1 MRLFEAIIQANQRAL
16 AGDSSAGVHVADYA
30 DELPVVALT
39 CIDPRLSK
47 LLPGALGLTD
57 DNFIWLRNAGNIL
70 TGPLSSTMRSI
81 AMACAIK
88 GGREIAVIGHTDCKV
103 SQTSS
108 SSLIECFKTLGV
120 PREKL
125 PDNIAD
131 YFGLFSGIRQ
141 NVIHGVEVIRSS
153 PLIGVNVVIQGLVI
167 DIRTGA
173 LDWVV
178 NGYEMPARVTVPA
191 PGMAFPTLDAMIGSL
206 ASNRPFQMGE
216 KIGEEVQKVIK
227 AAEQTIAAKA
237 PAIVSAP
244 VKPAA
249 ASPAPPPILPPPQRP
264 RPIPLPPPIRIDPRK
279 RG

>member
-1 MRLFEAIIQANQRAL
+1 
-16 AGDSSAGVHVADYA
+16 
-30 DELPVVALT
+30 
-39 CIDPRLSK
+39 
-47 LLPGALGLTD
+47 
-57 DNFIWLRNAGNIL
+57 
-70 TGPLSSTMRSI
+70 MRSI

-153 PLIGVNVVIQGLVI
+153 PLIGANVVIQGLVI
-167 DIRTGA
+167 DIQTGA

-191 PGMAFPTLDAMIGSL
+191 PGLAFPTLDAAIGSL
-206 ASNRPFQMGE
+206 VSNRPFQMGE

-227 AAEQTIAAKA
+227 AAEQTIAAKT
-237 PAIVSAP
+237 P
-244 VKPAA
+244 VRSQRPFDAGG
-249 ASPAPPPILPPPQRP
+249 APPLPHR
-264 RPIPLPPPIRIDPRK
+264 RSWRRRSVRVRFRFLHRSESTLENADKSVRMVVDA
-279 RG
+279 GSFFSFHSV